1 MSSFGGLSS
10 NTFNIV
16 STKTILTSAYGGW
29 IPQNYVLMMM
39 KIMMSTHSMES
50 EVFPT
55 LEGDV
60 DSKDTRLS
68 FYITSKAF

>member
-1 MSSFGGLSS
+1 MSAFGGLSS

-39 KIMMSTHSMES
+39 KIMM
-50 EVFPT
+50 
-55 LEGDV
+55 
-60 DSKDTRLS
+60 
-68 FYITSKAF
+68 